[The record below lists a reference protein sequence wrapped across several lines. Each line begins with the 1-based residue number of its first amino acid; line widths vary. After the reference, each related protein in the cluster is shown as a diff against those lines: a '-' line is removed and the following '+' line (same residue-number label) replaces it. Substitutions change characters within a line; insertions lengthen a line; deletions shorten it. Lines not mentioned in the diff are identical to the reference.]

1 MSPAPP
7 ASLGGARLGRVERMN
22 PPRSAERQPRL
33 MSAKRAAE
41 YMGLPYTSLRD
52 AAFRGELLVVK
63 VASRWYFDVRDLE
76 RFIESHK
83 ERLL

>member
-1 MSPAPP
+1 MT
-7 ASLGGARLGRVERMN
+7 
-22 PPRSAERQPRL
+22 PPRPAEQQPRL
-33 MSAKRAAE
+33 LSAKRAAAFL
-41 YMGLPYTSLRD
+41 GLPYTSLRD

-63 VASRWYFDVRDLE
+63 VASRWYFDIRDLE